1 VNDSRIRLA
10 YFSNASARGGA
21 EEHILTLVHGLNR
34 ALFQPFLICSPAVA
48 EKLGKDVPPDVT
60 VIPLSFGKLSEFRGA
75 FRLAKALRQNR
86 IQILHSHLFY
96 SSLFASPV
104 GWLCGI
110 PAILETPHLRE
121 LWREGKGWLK
131 GSFFI
136 DRLIGRCVDGY
147 IAVSKANG
155 SYLRDVKKL
164 PGRKIHVV
172 QNGSDL
178 KRFRPDHPSPAGMRE
193 SLGFG
198 TTDPI
203 MLVPA
208 RLEPQKGHRVLF
220 EALPAVL
227 KEFPA
232 ARVVCAGEGGLLTE
246 LQDQVGRLSLQRN
259 VSFVGRQPKLEDWFA
274 LCDFTILP
282 SFFEGL
288 PLVAVESL
296 AAGRPMVATAVDGT
310 PEVILDG
317 KTGLTVPPGDAP
329 ALAAAIIRMLGEP
342 DMRRAMAAEGRRW
355 AMECFTQAL
364 QIEKTQELYIA
375 LLQPASQK
383 NLSESTRS
391 SKRVQDSSKPIAAE
405 RSR

>member
-21 EEHILTLVHGLNR
+21 EEHILTLLHGLNR
-34 ALFQPFLICSPAVA
+34 ALFQPFLICSPSVA
-48 EKLGKDVPPDVT
+48 EKLGKDVPTDVT
-60 VIPLSFGKLSEFRGA
+60 VIPLSFGKPSEFGGA
-75 FRLAKALRQNR
+75 FGLAKALRQNK
-86 IQILHSHLFY
+86 IHILHSHLFY

-136 DRLIGRCVDGY
+136 DRLIGKCVDGY

-155 SYLRDVKKL
+155 AYLRDVKQL
-164 PGRKIHVV
+164 PALKIHVV

-178 KRFRPDHPSPAGMRE
+178 KRFRPDHPSPVGMRE

-198 TTDPI
+198 ETDPI

-220 EALPAVL
+220 DALPTVL
-227 KEFPA
+227 KEFPT
-232 ARVVCAGEGGLLTE
+232 ARIVCAGEGALLTE
-246 LQDQVGRLSLQRN
+246 LEDQVGRLGLQKN
-259 VSFVGRQPKLEDWFA
+259 VSFVGRQQKLEDWFA

-329 ALAAAIIRMLGEP
+329 ALAGAIIRMLREP
-342 DMRRAMAAEGRRW
+342 DMRRAMAGEGRRW

-364 QIEKTQELYIA
+364 QIEKTQALYIA
-375 LLQPASQK
+375 LLQAASQK
-383 NLSESTRS
+383 NRSESTRS

>member
-1 VNDSRIRLA
+1 MNDSRIRLA
-10 YFSNASARGGA
+10 YFSNANARGGA
-21 EEHILTLVHGLNR
+21 EEHILTLLHGLNR
-34 ALFQPFLICSPAVA
+34 ALFQPFLICSPSVA
-48 EKLGKDVPPDVT
+48 EKLGKDVPTDVT
-60 VIPLSFGKLSEFRGA
+60 VIPLSFGKPSEFGGA
-75 FRLAKALRQNR
+75 FGLAKALRQNK

-110 PAILETPHLRE
+110 PAIMETPHLRE

-136 DRLIGRCVDGY
+136 DRLIGKCVDGY

-155 SYLRDVKKL
+155 AYLRDVKQL
-164 PGRKIHVV
+164 PALKIHVV

-178 KRFRPDHPSPAGMRE
+178 KRFRPDHPSPVGMRE

-198 TTDPI
+198 QTDPI

-220 EALPAVL
+220 DALPTVL
-227 KEFPA
+227 KEFPT
-232 ARVVCAGEGGLLTE
+232 ARIVCAGEGALLTE
-246 LQDQVGRLSLQRN
+246 LQDQVGRLSLQKN
-259 VSFVGRQPKLEDWFA
+259 VSFVGRQQKLEDWFA

-329 ALAAAIIRMLGEP
+329 ALAGAIIRMLREP
-342 DMRRAMAAEGRRW
+342 DMRRAMAGEGRRW

-364 QIEKTQELYIA
+364 QIEKTQALYIA
-375 LLQPASQK
+375 LLQAASQE
-383 NLSESTRS
+383 NRSESTRS

>member
-1 VNDSRIRLA
+1 MNDSRIRLA

-21 EEHILTLVHGLNR
+21 EEHILTLLHGLDR
-34 ALFQPFLICSPAVA
+34 ALFQPFLICSPVVA
-48 EKLGKDVPPDVT
+48 EKLCKDVPADVS
-60 VIPLSFGKLSEFRGA
+60 VIPLSFAKLSEFRGS
-75 FRLAKALRQNR
+75 FRLAKVLRENK

-104 GWLCGI
+104 GWLCGV

-121 LWREGKGWLK
+121 LWREGKGWFK

-164 PGRKIHVV
+164 PANKIHVV

-178 KRFRPDHPSPAGMRE
+178 RRFRPDHPSPAGMRE

-198 TTDPI
+198 AADPI

-220 EALPAVL
+220 EALPTVL
-227 KEFPA
+227 KGFPT
-232 ARVVCAGEGGLLTE
+232 ARIVCAGEGALLAD
-246 LQDQVGRLSLQRN
+246 LQDQVGRLSLQKN
-259 VSFVGRQPKLEDWFA
+259 VSFVGRQQKLEDWFA

-329 ALAAAIIRMLGEP
+329 ALAGAIIRMLREP
-342 DMRRAMAAEGRRW
+342 DLRRAMAAEGRRW
-355 AMECFTQAL
+355 ATECFTQSL
-364 QIEKTQELYIA
+364 QIEKTQALYIA
-375 LLQPASQK
+375 FLQAASQK
-383 NLSESTRS
+383 SLSESPIS
-391 SKRVQDSSKPIAAE
+391 SKRIQEPSKSIAAE
-405 RSR
+405 RPR

>member
-1 VNDSRIRLA
+1 MNDSRIRLA
-10 YFSNASARGGA
+10 YFSNANARGGA
-21 EEHILTLVHGLNR
+21 EEHILTLLHGLNR
-34 ALFQPFLICSPAVA
+34 ALFQPFLICSPSVA
-48 EKLGKDVPPDVT
+48 EKLGKDVPTDVT
-60 VIPLSFGKLSEFRGA
+60 VIPLSFGKPSEFGGA
-75 FRLAKALRQNR
+75 FGLAKALRQNK

-110 PAILETPHLRE
+110 PAIMETPHLRE

-136 DRLIGRCVDGY
+136 DRLIGKCVDGY

-155 SYLRDVKKL
+155 AYLRDVKQL
-164 PGRKIHVV
+164 PALKIHVV

-178 KRFRPDHPSPAGMRE
+178 KRFRPDHPSPVGMRE

-198 TTDPI
+198 ETDPI

-220 EALPAVL
+220 DALPTVL
-227 KEFPA
+227 KEFPT
-232 ARVVCAGEGGLLTE
+232 ARIVCAGEGALLTE
-246 LQDQVGRLSLQRN
+246 LQDQVGRLSLQKN
-259 VSFVGRQPKLEDWFA
+259 VSFVGRQQKLEDWFA

-329 ALAAAIIRMLGEP
+329 ALAGAIIRMLREP
-342 DMRRAMAAEGRRW
+342 DMRRAMAGEGRRW

-364 QIEKTQELYIA
+364 QIEKTQALYIA
-375 LLQPASQK
+375 LLQAASQK
-383 NLSESTRS
+383 NRSESTRS
-391 SKRVQDSSKPIAAE
+391 SRRVQDSSKPIAAE

>member
-1 VNDSRIRLA
+1 VNDPRIQLA

-21 EEHILTLVHGLNR
+21 EEHILTLLHGLDR
-34 ALFQPFLICSPAVA
+34 TRFQPYLICSPAVA
-48 EKLGKDVPPDVT
+48 EKLGKDVPEDVT
-60 VIPLSFGKLSEFRGA
+60 VIPLRFGKLSEFSGA
-75 FRLAKALRQNR
+75 FRLAKLLRHNR

-96 SSLFASPV
+96 SSLYASPV

-121 LWREGKGWLK
+121 LWREGKAWPK
-131 GSFFI
+131 SSFLV
-136 DRLIGRCVDGY
+136 DRIVGRCIDGY

-155 SYLRDVKKL
+155 AYLRDVKKL
-164 PGRKIHVV
+164 PDRKIHVV

-178 KRFRPDHPSPAGMRE
+178 KRFSPDHQVPAGMRE

-198 TTDPI
+198 AKDPVL
-203 MLVPA
+203 LVPA
-208 RLEPQKGHRVLF
+208 RLELQKGHRILF
-220 EALPAVL
+220 DALPIVL

-232 ARVVCAGEGGLLTE
+232 VRIVCAGEGALLAE
-246 LQDQVGRLSLQRN
+246 LQDQVKRLDLEQN
-259 VSFVGRQPKLEDWFA
+259 VSFVGRQQKLEDWFA

-282 SFFEGL
+282 SYFEGL

-317 KTGLTVPPGDAP
+317 KNGLTVPPGDAT
-329 ALAAAIIRMLGEP
+329 ALATAIIRMLCEP
-342 DMRRAMAAEGRRW
+342 EMRRGMAAAGRRW
-355 AMECFTQAL
+355 ALECFTQRL
-364 QIEKTQELYIA
+364 QIEKTEALYEA
-375 LLQPASQK
+375 LLQAAGAKHSSGSAHVSQ
-383 NLSESTRS
+383 
-391 SKRVQDSSKPIAAE
+391 RVQDSAKPVAVE

>member
-1 VNDSRIRLA
+1 MNDSRIRLA
-10 YFSNASARGGA
+10 YFSNANARGGA
-21 EEHILTLVHGLNR
+21 EEHILTLLHGLNR
-34 ALFQPFLICSPAVA
+34 ALFQPFLICSPSVA
-48 EKLGKDVPPDVT
+48 EKLGKDVPTDVT
-60 VIPLSFGKLSEFRGA
+60 VIPLSFGKPSEFGGA
-75 FRLAKALRQNR
+75 FGLAKALRQNK

-110 PAILETPHLRE
+110 PAIMETPHLRE

-136 DRLIGRCVDGY
+136 DRLIGKCVDGY

-155 SYLRDVKKL
+155 AYLRDVKQL
-164 PGRKIHVV
+164 PALKIHVV

-178 KRFRPDHPSPAGMRE
+178 KRFRPDHPSPVGMRE

-198 TTDPI
+198 ETDPI

-220 EALPAVL
+220 DALPTVL
-227 KEFPA
+227 KEFPT
-232 ARVVCAGEGGLLTE
+232 ARIVCAGEGALLTE
-246 LQDQVGRLSLQRN
+246 LQDQVGRLSLQKN
-259 VSFVGRQPKLEDWFA
+259 VSFVGRQQKLEDWFA

-329 ALAAAIIRMLGEP
+329 ALAGAIIRMLREP
-342 DMRRAMAAEGRRW
+342 DMRRAMAGEGRRW

-364 QIEKTQELYIA
+364 QIEKTQALYIA
-375 LLQPASQK
+375 LLQDASQK
-383 NLSESTRS
+383 NRSESTRS
-391 SKRVQDSSKPIAAE
+391 SRRVQDSSKPIAAE